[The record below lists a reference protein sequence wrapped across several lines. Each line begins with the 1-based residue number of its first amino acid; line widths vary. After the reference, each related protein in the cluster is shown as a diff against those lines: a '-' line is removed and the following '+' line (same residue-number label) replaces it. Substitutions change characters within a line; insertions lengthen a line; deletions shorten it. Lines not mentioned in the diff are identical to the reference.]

1 MHLWRSNTREVSY
14 AEEIAIQNILEGD
27 FMHYMNIFPSIPQW
41 LHPSF
46 ITLTLLHS
54 SHELHLKE
62 SIFGNFNK
70 LYLIRLY
77 EHVVTTWSYG
87 MWSQEVIEFQLSYF
101 KSSKMM
107 LWKCCTQYAKE
118 FGKVSSTH
126 RTGKGQ
132 FSFQTQRRAM
142 PKNAQTTA
150 QLHSSHMLV
159 K

>member
-1 MHLWRSNTREVSY
+1 MYLWRLNTREVSY

-27 FMHYMNIFPSIPQW
+27 FMHYRNIFPSIPQW
-41 LHPSF
+41 LRPSF

-54 SHELHLKE
+54 SHGLHLKE

-77 EHVVTTWSYG
+77 EHVVITWAYG

-107 LWKCCTQYAKE
+107 LWKCCTQYARE

-142 PKNAQTTA
+142 SKNAQTTA
-150 QLHSSHMLV
+150 
-159 K
+159 